1 MKSPVNP
8 LEIPP
13 ILSTLCQS
21 DGPAPQSHVLP
32 GVYVHIPF
40 CRTKCTYCAFVSG
53 DFDESLAARYLPA
66 LELEI
71 RSAGKAAGRP
81 RVDSVFFGG
90 GTPSLLP
97 AGELVRLVEVVRE
110 SFDVARD
117 AEVTVEM
124 NPGTL
129 TPEKLAA
136 YREGGVNRAS
146 VGVQSFDNAEL
157 EAIGRVHDADDARAA
172 VRMLRDAGFDN
183 LSLDLIAGLPL
194 QRIETWRRNL
204 ESAIA
209 LEPDHLSLYLL
220 ELHPGTRLARDVEA
234 GRVVRPDDDVAAT
247 MYDEMVDRLTDAGFV
262 QYEIS
267 NFARTM
273 PGGGDRRSRHNEK
286 YWLDAEYFGFGVSAH
301 GYVNGE
307 RRSNV
312 RSIAGY
318 ADAIEAAGDA
328 THESICLDARDRAA
342 EAAFLGLRRLEGI
355 DLERFEERYGINL
368 MHAFAEGLEPLL
380 AAGLLDASAGRLRL
394 TRSGLLLSNE
404 VFQAFV

>member
-1 MKSPVNP
+1 MKIPVNP
-8 LEIPP
+8 LQIPS
-13 ILSTLCQS
+13 ILSTHCQT
-21 DGPAPQSHVLP
+21 DGTAPQSSVLP

-53 DFDESLAARYLPA
+53 DFDEGLAARYLPA
-66 LELEI
+66 LETEI
-71 RSAGKAAGRP
+71 RSAGAAAGRP

-97 AGELVRLVEVVRE
+97 SEELVRIMVAIRE
-110 SFDVARD
+110 SFEVAPD
-117 AEVTVEM
+117 AEITVEM

-129 TPEKLAA
+129 TPRKLDA
-136 YREGGVNRAS
+136 YRAAGVNRAS
-146 VGVQSFDNAEL
+146 VGVQSFDNEEL
-157 EAIGRVHDADDARAA
+157 ESIGRVHDADEARAA
-172 VRMLRDAGFDN
+172 VAMLRAAGFDN

-204 ESAIA
+204 ESAIE

-220 ELHPGTRLARDVEA
+220 ELHPGTKLARDVEA
-234 GRVVRPDDDVAAT
+234 GRVARPDDDVAAA
-247 MYDEMVDRLTDAGFV
+247 MYDEMVDRLAAAGFF

-267 NFARTM
+267 NFARTL
-273 PGGGDRRSRHNEK
+273 PDGGDRRSRHNEK

-301 GYVNGE
+301 GYLHGK

-318 ADAIEAAGDA
+318 ADAIEATGDA
-328 THESICLDARDRAA
+328 THERIQLDSRDRAA
-342 EAAFLGLRRLEGI
+342 EAAFLGLRRTAGI
-355 DLERFEERYGINL
+355 DLDRFEARYGINL
-368 MHAFAEGLEPLL
+368 LQAFAEGLDPLL
-380 AAGLLDASAGRLRL
+380 AAGLLDVSHGTLHL
-394 TRSGLLLSNE
+394 TRSGRLLSNE

>member
-1 MKSPVNP
+1 MSPVDPFQIP
-8 LEIPP
+8 L
-13 ILSTLCQS
+13 ILSTHRQ
-21 DGPAPQSHVLP
+21 DHGPAPQSSVLP

-53 DFDESLAARYLPA
+53 DFDESLSARYMPA
-66 LELEI
+66 LETEI
-71 RSAGKAAGRP
+71 RSAGIAAGRP

-97 AGELVRLVEVVRE
+97 PDELVRIVDRIRE
-110 SFDVARD
+110 SFDVAPD
-117 AEVTVEM
+117 AEITVEM

-129 TPEKLAA
+129 TPGKLEA
-136 YREGGVNRAS
+136 YRKAGVNRAS
-146 VGVQSFDNAEL
+146 VGVQSFDNEEL
-157 EAIGRVHDADDARAA
+157 ESIGRVHDADEARAA
-172 VRMLRDAGFDN
+172 VAMLRAAGFDN

-209 LEPDHLSLYLL
+209 LDPDHLSLYLL
-220 ELHPGTRLARDVEA
+220 ELHPGTKLARDVDA
-234 GRVVRPDDDVAAT
+234 GRVVRPDDDVAAE
-247 MYDEMVDRLTDAGFV
+247 MYDEMVDRLAGAGFV

-267 NFARTM
+267 NFAKSL
-273 PGGGDRRSRHNEK
+273 PDGSDRRSRHNEK
-286 YWLDAEYFGFGVSAH
+286 YWLDADYFGFGVSAH
-301 GYVNGE
+301 GYLNGE

-318 ADAIEAAGDA
+318 ADAIEDTGDA
-328 THESICLDARDRAA
+328 THERTQLDARDRAA
-342 EAAFLGLRRLEGI
+342 EAAFLGLRRTAGI
-355 DLERFEERYGINL
+355 DLARFEERYGINL
-368 MHAFAEGLEPLL
+368 IQSFAEGLDPLL
-380 AAGLLDASAGRLRL
+380 EAGLLDASEGRLRL